1 MNYFE
6 AMRLLDRVKEGV
18 PIPLRLIT
26 EALIL
31 TGDLDEQIP
40 MVYSRKNISNAGD
53 RVILEQAEARE
64 LYRNWESSKNRDLI
78 RARLERAERIY
89 GTGARDRIREYMN
102 RIKDGTLL

>member
-1 MNYFE
+1 MTWSRRN
-6 AMRLLDRVKEGV
+6 KEN
-18 PIPLRLIT
+18 P
-26 EALIL
+26 
-31 TGDLDEQIP
+31 
-40 MVYSRKNISNAGD
+40 GD

-64 LYRNWESSKNRDLI
+64 LYRNWEWSKNRDLI

>member
-1 MNYFE
+1 M
-6 AMRLLDRVKEGV
+6 A
-18 PIPLRLIT
+18 
-26 EALIL
+26 
-31 TGDLDEQIP
+31 
-40 MVYSRKNISNAGD
+40 YSRKTISNEGD

-64 LYRNWESSKNRDLI
+64 LYRNWEWGKNRDLI

>member
-1 MNYFE
+1 
-6 AMRLLDRVKEGV
+6 
-18 PIPLRLIT
+18 
-26 EALIL
+26 
-31 TGDLDEQIP
+31 

-64 LYRNWESSKNRDLI
+64 LYRSWEWSKNSLLI

-102 RIKDGTLL
+102 RIKDGTLE